1 MTRKRLQSIL
11 LVTVLCIIAV
21 CVFASCNK
29 KPQEHVHEYGEWAVV
44 REATCESD
52 GLKER
57 ACNGCDQTE
66 QETIAALGHSYG
78 EWVTEVTATCTT
90 AGKKGHYEWSVCH
103 KTFDADKHELA
114 DLTIAMTEH
123 TYGEWVAEVATTC
136 TTAGVKGHYEC
147 SVCHKNFDADK
158 HEIADLTIAKT
169 DHTYGTWVAEIYDGE
184 GYYQRT
190 TLAIF
195 SLDGKSVR
203 LMGIKYDFGENDTLD
218 ISVEGNVVYRAR
230 DDQNGNMIMRYT
242 LNDNGKIYLISVEL
256 DEGGNE
262 IDENVL
268 SVFDWVENDGVITIY
283 EDGMPVTTGKVVN
296 GYFVFDII

>member
-1 MTRKRLQSIL
+1 M
-11 LVTVLCIIAV
+11 
-21 CVFASCNK
+21 
-29 KPQEHVHEYGEWAVV
+29 
-44 REATCESD
+44 
-52 GLKER
+52 
-57 ACNGCDQTE
+57 
-66 QETIAALGHSYG
+66 
-78 EWVTEVTATCTT
+78 TEVAATCTT
-90 AGKKGHYEWSVCH
+90 AGKKGHYECSVCH
-103 KTFDADKHELA
+103 KT
-114 DLTIAMTEH
+114 
-123 TYGEWVAEVATTC
+123 
-136 TTAGVKGHYEC
+136 
-147 SVCHKNFDADK
+147 FDADK

-218 ISVEGNVVYRAR
+218 ISVEGNVVYRAH